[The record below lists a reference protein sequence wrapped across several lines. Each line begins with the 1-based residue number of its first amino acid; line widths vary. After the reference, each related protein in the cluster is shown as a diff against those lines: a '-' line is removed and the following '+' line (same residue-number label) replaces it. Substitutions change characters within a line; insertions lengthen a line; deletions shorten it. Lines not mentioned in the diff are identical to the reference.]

1 MLTAKGRYGMGWI
14 PDYPDFRDYTEEA
27 EEVKKFLMQ
36 TQLFKKKTLPKS
48 VDLRQWC
55 SPIEDQ
61 GLAEDFWSVIKKEW
75 IDTGEFSR

>member
-36 TQLFKKKTLPKS
+36 TQLFKRNITARMEYKDG
-48 VDLRQWC
+48 VGRRD
-55 SPIEDQ
+55 
-61 GLAEDFWSVIKKEW
+61 
-75 IDTGEFSR
+75 